1 LAHELAGS
9 IALAEKNHD
18 QALAHFQQANQQNP
32 YTLYRLAQAYEG
44 KGDAKKAKE
53 LCQKAA
59 RFNALN
65 NLNYAF
71 MRKKAEQKL
80 AAMPR
85 S

>member
-1 LAHELAGS
+1 LAL
-9 IALAEKNHD
+9 
-18 QALAHFQQANQQNP
+18 
-32 YTLYRLAQAYEG
+32 AYEG

-71 MRKKAEQKL
+71 MRKNAEQKL
-80 AAMPR
+80 VALSR